1 MTHAA
6 ERLAPKGADHVA
18 VPDIDP
24 MVPRPFR
31 IERVRREVAGVFSWD
46 LRALDGEPFKFLPGQ
61 FNMLYA
67 PGLGEVAI
75 SVSGDCRDGTT
86 LVHTIRAVGTVT
98 KAMASL
104 RAGAM
109 IGVRG
114 PFGSA
119 WPVEA
124 AYGKDIVFITGTVGL
139 APLRPLI
146 YEVLHRREKFGKVI
160 INYGS
165 RGIDDILY
173 ERDLHVWRGRFD
185 LEVHVTVHTAPS
197 GYRGR
202 VGSVAAA
209 VKISRFE
216 GGSAMAFVCR
226 SEALT
231 HSAVQALADRG
242 VTTDRIYVTL
252 LAHDAQTFLEGG
264 TMSEVPLSMANVYES
279 QRSEQKIQLTGESAE
294 ELGSAETDFA
304 VTGFQVLTLRVK

>member
-1 MTHAA
+1 MRRRAALTHAV
-6 ERLAPKGADHVA
+6 ERQPIKGAA
-18 VPDIDP
+18 KMLVPDIDP
-24 MVPRPFR
+24 MIPRRFR
-31 IERVRREVAGVFSWD
+31 VERVRREVEGVFSWD
-46 LRALDGEPFKFLPGQ
+46 LRPLDGEPFAFLPGQ

-67 PGLGEVAI
+67 PGMGEVAI
-75 SVSGDCRDGTT
+75 SVSGDCRDRST

-114 PFGSA
+114 PFGSS

-124 AYGKDIVFITGTVGL
+124 AYGKDVVFITGTVGL

-146 YEVLHRREKFGKVI
+146 YEVLARREKFGKVI

-173 ERDLHVWRGRFD
+173 ERDLHTWRGRFD

-231 HSAVQALADRG
+231 HSAVQALQERG

-252 LAHDAQTFLEGG
+252 ERSMKCGIGFCGHCQFGPTFMCKEG
-264 TMSEVPLSMANVYES
+264 PVYRFDTIE
-279 QRSEQKIQLTGESAE
+279 KI
-294 ELGSAETDFA
+294 FA
-304 VTGFQVLTLRVK
+304 VREL